1 MYYRFFCFCLRTYHL
16 FLFAYFNA
24 DPSKRYNDSS
34 FFKSDL
40 HVSDFNIILYLKPD
54 TFRQEISPCSLA
66 AFRVR
71 SIKFVT
77 VQQLFSLPLRKSLK
91 PATNMTKFVKHS
103 VGRTMFR
110 TMVIYM
116 IIIASSARYTTD
128 TTGQATWIITDA
140 DGPSVRPSSSEM
152 TFGNFAPT
160 DATQKTSPLSTDMV
174 ETSMLPSQDFV
185 TSYQRSHQTE
195 VVQDFVS
202 ELTTNYT
209 STETVP
215 METGGWQWEF
225 SWDWNIIMQLILSLV
240 GVFGNLLVVIV
251 LITRKFNSNSTDI
264 LIMALTVSDL
274 LTSICNI
281 PIPQASQLPAS
292 ILGALYCRIIHYK
305 YHTWVCVI
313 TSSFILM
320 ALSVE
325 RLVAVHRPLHFR
337 KIFNN
342 RRVYIFILLTWLFS
356 LLSCSYYFIDIKAM
370 LQVGFSNERNCEASA
385 SVPARIKALKVFT
398 VINFVIRLVIPTV
411 VMIVTQIAMA
421 SILHLKSRHLHGPV
435 SQQSVQSYHIIARNR
450 IIKIMLIVVVVFILC
465 WAPSQIT
472 WVIISF
478 QGSAKDYTHTTLRQV
493 LNLATFFNSSIN
505 PFIYTSQYPK
515 FRSALK
521 DILKCKTQKNASMFG
536 SN

>member
-1 MYYRFFCFCLRTYHL
+1 
-16 FLFAYFNA
+16 
-24 DPSKRYNDSS
+24 
-34 FFKSDL
+34 
-40 HVSDFNIILYLKPD
+40 
-54 TFRQEISPCSLA
+54 
-66 AFRVR
+66 
-71 SIKFVT
+71 
-77 VQQLFSLPLRKSLK
+77 
-91 PATNMTKFVKHS
+91 MTKFVKHS

-110 TMVIYM
+110 TMLISM
-116 IIIASSARYTTD
+116 TIIANSARYTTD
-128 TTGQATWIITDA
+128 TTGQTTWIITDA
-140 DGPSVRPSSSEM
+140 DGPSVRPSSSEGIL
-152 TFGNFAPT
+152 GNFAPT
-160 DATQKTSPLSTDMV
+160 DATQKTSPFSTAMV
-174 ETSMLPSQDFV
+174 ETSMLTSQKDFV

-195 VVQDFVS
+195 DVQDFLS
-202 ELTTNYT
+202 ELTTITFNYI
-209 STETVP
+209 STETVS

-251 LITRKFNSNSTDI
+251 LITRKFTSNSTDI

-325 RLVAVHRPLHFR
+325 RLVAVYRPLHFR
-337 KIFNN
+337 KIFTN

-370 LQVGFSNERNCEASA
+370 LQESFSNERNCEASA

-411 VMIVTQIAMA
+411 VMIITQIAMA
-421 SILHLKSRHLHGPV
+421 SILHLKSRHLHGPG
-435 SQQSVQSYHIIARNR
+435 SQQSGQSYHIVARNR

-478 QGSAKDYTHTTLRQV
+478 QGSAKDYSLSTLRQI

-521 DILKCKTQKNASMFG
+521 DILIGKTQKNAPMFG